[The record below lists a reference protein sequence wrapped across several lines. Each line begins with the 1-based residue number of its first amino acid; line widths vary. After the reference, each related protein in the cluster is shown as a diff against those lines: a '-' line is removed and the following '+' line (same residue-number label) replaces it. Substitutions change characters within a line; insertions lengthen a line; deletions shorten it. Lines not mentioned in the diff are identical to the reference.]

1 MKTTRISP
9 IQHLLS
15 MRQAR
20 RLRGVRGVWGDG
32 ETFIVLQDNL
42 PPLAVVAE
50 ALYVSVCVCGGGGV
64 RVGAKKKPKNFQFH
78 FLSM

>member
-50 ALYVSVCVCGGGGV
+50 ALYVSVCMCGGV
-64 RVGAKKKPKNFQFH
+64 RVGAKKKLKNLQFQ